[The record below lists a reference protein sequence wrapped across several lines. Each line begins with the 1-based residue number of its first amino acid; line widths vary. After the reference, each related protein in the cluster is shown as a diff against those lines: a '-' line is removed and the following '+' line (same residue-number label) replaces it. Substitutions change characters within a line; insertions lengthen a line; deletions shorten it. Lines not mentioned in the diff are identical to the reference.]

1 MKLISTLIILLTVGI
16 NQVSAQKDSSAYET
30 QRRKINRLLDER
42 GNRFGQYESSLG
54 KKTGIF
60 GLKTK
65 KDMQFSN
72 DILRQI
78 ALTDN
83 DIFSELK
90 VLLDYKDFEKQ
101 QVETRAETVEGR
113 IDRYQTTITRL
124 QQENQKLRIQV
135 EKSIAAYDN
144 QKNYLLLLIISLIA
158 CVWYIFKLK
167 KIPKIDVSGKKSV

>member
-16 NQVSAQKDSSAYET
+16 NQVSAQNDSSAYET

-167 KIPKIDVSGKKSV
+167 KNTKD